1 MSRHVPPSRR
11 RLGLEAALAVAG
23 LVLGLLALAWPEW
36 IEAVF
41 RVDPDAGSG
50 ALEWA
55 IAGVLLAVAA
65 GAAVAV
71 RSDLRALR
79 AAPPTEAGSH

>member
-1 MSRHVPPSRR
+1 MSRHVQPSRR
-11 RLGLEAALAVAG
+11 RLRLEVGLAVAS
-23 LVLGLLALAWPEW
+23 LVLGLVALVWPEW

-50 ALEWA
+50 SLEWA
-55 IAGVLLAVAA
+55 VAAVLLLLAA
-65 GAAVAV
+65 GAAVAA

-79 AAPPTEAGSH
+79 AASASDAARH

>member
-11 RLGLEAALAVAG
+11 RLRLEVALAVAS
-23 LVLGLLALAWPEW
+23 LVLGLLALVWPEW

-41 RVDPDAGSG
+41 RTDPDAGSG

-55 IAGVLLAVAA
+55 IAGVLLLLAAAAAVAA
-65 GAAVAV
+65 RG
-71 RSDLRALR
+71 DLRALR
-79 AAPPTEAGSH
+79 AAPADDAGSH